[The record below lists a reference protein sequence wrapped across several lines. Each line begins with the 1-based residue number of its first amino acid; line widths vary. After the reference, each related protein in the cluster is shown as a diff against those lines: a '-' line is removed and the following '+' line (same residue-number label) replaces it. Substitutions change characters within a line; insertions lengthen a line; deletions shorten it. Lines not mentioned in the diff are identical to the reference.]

1 MSYDY
6 YLIVDYREKDLY
18 LLLEKHLEL
27 KYSNLNFELSKNNL
41 DIGDIILLD
50 SNKEILVII
59 ERKSLNDLL
68 SSIKDGRYENQSHR
82 LIQHPL
88 KNHNI
93 LYLIEG
99 NLSLPGIDDSEKNM
113 IFSSIISLNLFKG
126 FSVLRTM
133 NKIESAQLISRML
146 YKYIKDNN
154 KISND
159 MCNNELHVSSLKKM
173 KKNNDV
179 TRDNINICFL
189 SQIPGINEKTANSI
203 NNYFENCN
211 FDIMIQKIR
220 EDPNIL
226 ENIKINTNN
235 KFRKISKNNIAK
247 IVEFLL

>member
-41 DIGDIILLD
+41 DIGDIVLLD

-146 YKYIKDNN
+146 YKYIKDSN
-154 KISND
+154 KIPTD
-159 MCNNELHVSSLKKM
+159 TCNNELHVSSLKKM
-173 KKNNDV
+173 KKNNDI

-203 NNYFENCN
+203 NNYFENCS
-211 FDIMIQKIR
+211 FDIMIQRIR
-220 EDPNIL
+220 EEPNIL

-235 KFRKISKNNIAK
+235 KFRKISKNNIEK
-247 IVEFLL
+247 IIEFLL

>member
-6 YLIVDYREKDLY
+6 YLMVDYREKDLY

-146 YKYIKDNN
+146 YKYIKDSN
-154 KISND
+154 KISNVT
-159 MCNNELHVSSLKKM
+159 CNNELHVSSLKKM

-203 NNYFENCN
+203 NNYFENCS
-211 FDIMIQKIR
+211 FDIMIQRIR

-247 IVEFLL
+247 IIEFLL

>member
-6 YLIVDYREKDLY
+6 YLMVDYREKDLY

-133 NKIESAQLISRML
+133 NKIESAQLIARML
-146 YKYIKDNN
+146 YKYIKDSN
-154 KISND
+154 KIPND
-159 MCNNELHVSSLKKM
+159 TCNNELHVSSLKKM
-173 KKNNDV
+173 KKNNDI

-203 NNYFENCN
+203 NNYFENCS
-211 FDIMIQKIR
+211 FDIMIQRIR
-220 EDPNIL
+220 EEPNIL

-235 KFRKISKNNIAK
+235 KFRKISKNNIEK
-247 IVEFLL
+247 IIEFLL